1 MALDDPMELDDRRGQ
16 EVAAAVVE
24 RTNIQEV
31 DHVDVSLSMPHN
43 VISIEEVDA
52 LGLVNAD
59 FNSES
64 SPVREENF
72 LCEGNCWLR

>member
-1 MALDDPMELDDRRGQ
+1 MGLDDPMELNDRRGQ
-16 EVAAAVVE
+16 EVVVE
-24 RTNIQEV
+24 PTNIQEV
-31 DHVDVSLSMPHN
+31 DHIDVPLSMPHN
-43 VISIEEVDA
+43 MISVEEVDA

-72 LCEGNCWLR
+72 LCEGNCWLQ

>member
-1 MALDDPMELDDRRGQ
+1 MALDDPMELDDQRGQ
-16 EVAAAVVE
+16 EVATVVVE
-24 RTNIQEV
+24 QTNIQEV
-31 DHVDVSLSMPHN
+31 NHVDVSLSMHHN
-43 VISIEEVDA
+43 MISIEEVDA

-72 LCEGNCWLR
+72 LCEGNCWLG